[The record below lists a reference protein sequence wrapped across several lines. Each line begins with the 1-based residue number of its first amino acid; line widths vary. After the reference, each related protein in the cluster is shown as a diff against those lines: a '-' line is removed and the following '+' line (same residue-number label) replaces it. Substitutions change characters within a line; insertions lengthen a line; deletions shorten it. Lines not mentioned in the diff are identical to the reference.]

1 MPSDSFERD
10 EQEYSQVTV
19 STHSIAQSILSND
32 RSDQDS
38 QITRPDPKMPSKLKI
53 GLSQSHTLGT
63 REATLSSLRAT
74 TQEAAQKGI
83 SILLFPEAYL
93 GGYPRTCNFGAA
105 VGARTEH
112 GRDQFL
118 AYTKSAV
125 DLGDTPLGA
134 GDDWL
139 ENKLP
144 VNKETGRRG
153 DGTREYLEDVARE
166 TGVFIVTGAVEKA
179 GGSLYCSALY
189 VDPIRGVIGKRRK
202 VMPTGSERLVWA
214 QGQASTLKA
223 VVANIKGVR
232 VVMGCAICWENY
244 MPLLRYAI
252 YSQGVNLWL
261 APTADA
267 RDTWESLM
275 KTVASEGRCF
285 VLSANQAIKRKS
297 LPEWITGIKAQ
308 DSASN
313 AQEINDHSH
322 SSGLSNGTPKTLSG
336 GGRRRSMSMRTEENH
351 EIAWRSKDGTI
362 NEEPAPEQA
371 VITAPAT
378 SKLAGHATTTT
389 DDDGEQFVSAGGSCI
404 ISPLGKTLEGPI
416 WEKEHELIYTEVD
429 FDDCERG
436 HLDFDA
442 VGHYSRPDAFK
453 LTVEGLDLNPPP

>member
-1 MPSDSFERD
+1 MS
-10 EQEYSQVTV
+10 
-19 STHSIAQSILSND
+19 
-32 RSDQDS
+32 
-38 QITRPDPKMPSKLKI
+38 SKLKI
-53 GLSQSHTLGT
+53 GVSQSHTLAT
-63 REATLSSLRAT
+63 LQATLSSLRET
-74 TQEAAQKGI
+74 TQQAAQKGI

-93 GGYPRTCNFGAA
+93 GGYPRTCSFGAA
-105 VGARTEH
+105 VGARTDH

-118 AYTKSAV
+118 AYSKSAV
-125 DLGDTPLGA
+125 DLGDTPNGA
-134 GDDWL
+134 GDDWI
-139 ENKLP
+139 ENRLP

-153 DGTREYLEDVARE
+153 DGTREFLEDVARE

-179 GGSLYCSALY
+179 GGSLYCAALY
-189 VDPIRGVIGKRRK
+189 VDPARGVIGKRRK

-214 QGQASTLKA
+214 QGQPSTLKA

-232 VVMGCAICWENY
+232 IVMGCAICWENY

-261 APTADA
+261 APTADP

-297 LPEWITGIKAQ
+297 LPEWITGVKG
-308 DSASN
+308 
-313 AQEINDHSH
+313 QEATNNESH
-322 SSGLSNGTPKTLSG
+322 SLSNGTSTAGSFATA
-336 GGRRRSMSMRTEENH
+336 GRRRSMSTRTEENH
-351 EIAWRSKDGTI
+351 EITWRCKDGAI
-362 NEEPAPEQA
+362 DEESMVYGADSSSA
-371 VITAPAT
+371 IVDAK
-378 SKLAGHATTTT
+378 SATTPKAAGRSTA
-389 DDDGEQFVSAGGSCI
+389 DEGEQFVSAGGSCI
-404 ISPLGKTLEGPI
+404 VNPLGKTLVGPI

-453 LTVEGLDLNPPP
+453 LTVEGLDLNPLP

>member
-1 MPSDSFERD
+1 MKTIPE
-10 EQEYSQVTV
+10 T
-19 STHSIAQSILSND
+19 
-32 RSDQDS
+32 
-38 QITRPDPKMPSKLKI
+38 KMPSKLKI

-134 GDDWL
+134 GDDWI
-139 ENKLP
+139 NSRLP

-153 DGTREYLEDVARE
+153 DGTREFLEDVARE

-202 VMPTGSERLVWA
+202 VMPTGSERLVWG

-285 VLSANQAIKRKS
+285 VLSANQAIKRKN
-297 LPEWITGIKAQ
+297 LPEWVTGVKAQ
-308 DSASN
+308 ENTST
-313 AQEINDHSH
+313 AQEINHPS
-322 SSGLSNGTPKTLSG
+322 LANGTSKAPL
-336 GGRRRSMSMRTEENH
+336 GGRRRSMSTRTEENH

-362 NEEPAPEQA
+362 NEEAASEQA
-371 VITAPAT
+371 DSSSAVVIDNTLPP
-378 SKLAGHATTTT
+378 TTTT
-389 DDDGEQFVSAGGSCI
+389 AEDEGEQYVSAGGSCI
-404 ISPLGKTLEGPI
+404 ISPLGKTLQGPV
-416 WEKEHELIYTEVD
+416 WEKEHELVYTEVD

>member
-1 MPSDSFERD
+1 
-10 EQEYSQVTV
+10 
-19 STHSIAQSILSND
+19 
-32 RSDQDS
+32 
-38 QITRPDPKMPSKLKI
+38 MPSKLKI

-63 REATLSSLRAT
+63 LQATLSSLRET
-74 TQEAAQKGI
+74 TQQAAQKGV

-105 VGARTEH
+105 VGARTEQ

-118 AYTKSAV
+118 AYSKSAV
-125 DLGDTPLGA
+125 DLGDTPNGA
-134 GDDWL
+134 GDDWI
-139 ENKLP
+139 EGKLP

-153 DGTREYLEDVARE
+153 DGTREFLEDVARE

-189 VDPIRGVIGKRRK
+189 VDPVRGVIGKRRK
-202 VMPTGSERLVWA
+202 VMPTGTERLVWA
-214 QGQASTLKA
+214 QGQPSTLKA
-223 VVANIKGVR
+223 VVANVKGVR

-297 LPEWITGIKAQ
+297 LPEWITGAKSQEATSTGTGIK
-308 DSASN
+308 
-313 AQEINDHSH
+313 DHSH
-322 SSGLSNGTPKTLSG
+322 SHGLSNGTVTAGSVAP

-351 EIAWRSKDGTI
+351 EIAWRCKDGAI
-362 NEEPAPEQA
+362 DEEPGSEAAESSSA
-371 VITAPAT
+371 IVDGTAGAT
-378 SKLAGHATTTT
+378 AKLASHSTGH
-389 DDDGEQFVSAGGSCI
+389 DEDEQFVSAGGSCI
-404 ISPLGKTLEGPI
+404 ISPFGKTLVGPI

-429 FDDCERG
+429 FDDCDRG